1 MKFNNYKKSDEEFTN
16 TDATKLLMNIWFV
29 VFMVAIAYLIL
40 SFFSVIPSVNTIS
53 INNAVTSL
61 SENIARKSSVYT
73 LVVILVAIGVI
84 FFYLSKNI
92 LGYFKIQNA
101 NYIGHTFF
109 WWFLFLAIMVLLM
122 PI

>member
-53 INNAVTSL
+53 NAVTSL

>member
-1 MKFNNYKKSDEEFTN
+1 MKFNNYKNSDDEFTN
-16 TDATKLLMNIWFV
+16 TDASKLLINLWAV
-29 VFMVAIAYLIL
+29 VFTVFIIYLIL
-40 SFFSVIPSVNTIS
+40 SFFSIIPSVNTSSIS
-53 INNAVTSL
+53 NTITTL

-84 FFYLSKNI
+84 FYYLSKNI

-101 NYIGHTFF
+101 NYIGHTLF
-109 WWFLFLAIMVLLM
+109 WWFLFLAIVVVLM